1 MSSLCSDRVHFVFS
15 LLVSSSGYSLSY
27 GGVRD
32 RVCGL
37 NIAQGP
43 AGELSPRASPGFGKR
58 VIDQLD
64 QLREHTVL
72 PDFDFDAR

>member
-1 MSSLCSDRVHFVFS
+1 M
-15 LLVSSSGYSLSY
+15 
-27 GGVRD
+27 
-32 RVCGL
+32 
-37 NIAQGP
+37 GP

-72 PDFDFDAR
+72 TDVDFDAR